1 MSGDNGGYNDD
12 ICIDI
17 SATADLSLEV
27 DIDLSLDINANL
39 NYDAVYVDHVITD
52 CVELNANTAY
62 LDGSADAFGENTL
75 VNVEYD
81 VVTTD
86 CLSSVSVSVVS
97 ATDDPNH
104 YYG

>member
-1 MSGDNGGYNDD
+1 MTIDSGD
-12 ICIDI
+12 ICLDI

-27 DIDLSLDINANL
+27 DVDLSLDLNANI
-39 NYDAVYVDHVITD
+39 NYDAVYVDHNISD

-97 ATDDPNH
+97 ATDDPN
-104 YYG
+104 YYH